1 MNVHA
6 QRPPNVGSSPR
17 RWIAAIA
24 WLAVLVLGLI
34 QWRTISHLRQQKEIL
49 SSHPALATAPGPT
62 ANPNTAAVE
71 APKPKESALAD
82 SLELRQLRD
91 EVQRLREQS
100 AKPASAP
107 SNNERLAQTAS
118 TASTTNSPLLEE
130 SRRLIQALAENE
142 PGAIDSLAALVAQSA
157 KQDPALHD
165 QVIDEVR
172 SRFEALGRL
181 AGQGDTVGLQS
192 LWKASRNPQLEGFAV
207 MALGEAAG
215 MGNEEALKPLLDP
228 ENYLVLRSTA
238 TAALKPAAAA
248 GNERAIQAL
257 AATASDPGQRALWFL
272 AAHGLEAAA
281 AAGHTLAI
289 DQLAALAGMPDQD
302 FNVRK
307 TAVLALEAA
316 SRKNQPRAEE
326 ALRRL
331 GWR

>member
-6 QRPPNVGSSPR
+6 QRPPNAGSSPR

-24 WLAVLVLGLI
+24 WLAVLALGLI
-34 QWRTISHLRQQKEIL
+34 QWRTISHLRQQKEL
-49 SSHPALATAPGPT
+49 LRSHPAPATAPGPT
-62 ANPNTAAVE
+62 ENPNTAAVD
-71 APKPKESALAD
+71 ARQPKELALAD
-82 SLELRQLRD
+82 SLELRRLRD
-91 EVQRLREQS
+91 EVQQLREQA
-100 AKPASAP
+100 AKLASAP

-118 TASTTNSPLLEE
+118 KASITNSPLLEE
-130 SRRLIQALAENE
+130 SRRLTQALAKNE
-142 PGAIDSLAALVAQSA
+142 TGAVDALAELLAQSS
-157 KQDPALHD
+157 KQDSVLHG

-172 SRFEALGRL
+172 AGFESLGRL

-192 LWKASRNPQLEGFAV
+192 LWKASRNPQLEGLAV

-215 MGNEEALKPLLDP
+215 MGNQEALKPLLDP
-228 ENYLVLRSTA
+228 ESYLILRSTA
-238 TAALKPAAAA
+238 TAALKPAADA

-272 AAHGLEAAA
+272 AAQGLEAAA

-316 SRKNQPRAEE
+316 SRKHQPRAEE